1 MSTVVMTA
9 QNTRVRNLSNE
20 ATYDG
25 NISIMCDKAS
35 YAVHHKML
43 LSVLTNYINGLGLTR
58 DTAIWNRLTAL
69 ESDTL
74 WTNGSGNQ
82 SIHATN
88 SEDTATG
95 NYALAHGYQTWAYLQ
110 GSRAYGSGSGKAVI
124 VDGWAQCI
132 EYTTYATIIQGAT
145 DTLFIGTT
153 GTIDIPNNYALYI
166 TVNILGAAYSGG
178 DKGLTYSGAFSFVIK
193 QLAGVTSK
201 TATDTLA
208 INIEAG
214 ITSAVTF
221 AADDTNER
229 LIIQATGTD
238 AGAMFWTAE
247 VKMVMIK
254 FD

>member
-1 MSTVVMTA
+1 
-9 QNTRVRNLSNE
+9 
-20 ATYDG
+20 
-25 NISIMCDKAS
+25 
-35 YAVHHKML
+35 ML

-82 SIHATN
+82 SIQATN

-95 NYALAHGYQTWAYLQ
+95 NYALAHGYQTWANLQ
-110 GSRAYGSGSGKAVI
+110 GSRAYGSGSGKAI
-124 VDGWAQCI
+124 NVDGWSQCI
-132 EYTTYATIIQGAT
+132 EFTTYCTITDGNT

-153 GTIDIPNNYALYI
+153 GTIDIPNNFAI
-166 TVNILGAAYSGG
+166 FTTVNILGVAYNGA
-178 DKGLTYSGAFSFVIK
+178 DKGLTYSGSFAFTIK
-193 QLAGVTSK
+193 QLSGVTSK
-201 TATDTLA
+201 TATDTIA
-208 INIEAG
+208 ISIESG

-229 LIIQATGTD
+229 LIIQATDTD
-238 AGAMFWTAE
+238 AGAMYWTAE